1 MRSST
6 SSSKSGAPFYAERL
20 IGICALLI
28 IVALEFFSDFLLKH
42 PSEAYHRVS
51 RQYAV

>member
-6 SSSKSGAPFYAERL
+6 SSSKSGAPFYPKRL

-28 IVALEFFSDFLLKH
+28 VALEFYSDFLLKH
-42 PSEAYHRVS
+42 RSEAYPCVS